1 MELRKKNVH
10 CSQIGK
16 RMIHQFFVDDD
27 YNVPDAKNDVLRV
40 VQGACQGRRD
50 RTDGKLSQSIRKTI
64 FSGVVCDR

>member
-40 VQGACQGRRD
+40 VQGRGMSRSK
-50 RTDGKLSQSIRKTI
+50 G
-64 FSGVVCDR
+64 

>member
-40 VQGACQGRRD
+40 VQGEGHV
-50 RTDGKLSQSIRKTI
+50 K
-64 FSGVVCDR
+64 V

>member
-40 VQGACQGRRD
+40 VQGEGQDVYKRQEMKCCIS
-50 RTDGKLSQSIRKTI
+50 GKMIRI
-64 FSGVVCDR
+64 C

>member
-27 YNVPDAKNDVLRV
+27 YNVPMQKRCTPCCTGG
-40 VQGACQGRRD
+40 GACQGRRD
-50 RTDGKLSQSIRKTI
+50 RTDGKLSQSNPENYI
-64 FSGVVCDR
+64 FRCCM